1 MPLLSAKSVENFK
14 VALHSIRSQKGRT
27 ALTVLMIV
35 LGIMALVTFNTAKEA
50 LQSKIFSE
58 FSAMGSNTFTVRSGR
73 GGMFG
78 GQGGVRRK
86 KNDNISYDQARRF
99 TREFPEGA
107 LVSMS
112 AYASGASVI
121 KHRSNKT
128 NPNVQVIG
136 GDGDYIELSGYAISE
151 GRNFSETD
159 IRLGNNAVILGAEVV
174 EKLFP
179 DDRKAL
185 DKEVSIGSFKYL
197 VVGVLE
203 AKGASFGF
211 SQDNQCLI
219 PVSNLKKNFGS
230 TRTDYSINVRVF
242 DNKTLER
249 FIDEAYGLMGAIR
262 GDLLEP
268 ESTFQIRKSDAM
280 ASDMNEAVDSVGV
293 GVTVIGYITLFGAAI
308 GLMNIMLVS
317 VTERTREIGVRKALG
332 ASSKTVMRQFLAE
345 AVVIGQLGGV
355 LGTLFGVLAGNA
367 VSLFLSTP
375 FTVPW
380 GWILT
385 GTLSCFIMSVLSGY
399 FPARKAAR
407 LEPID
412 ALRYE

>member
-1 MPLLSAKSVENFK
+1 MPLLSAKSAENFK

-86 KNDNISYDQARRF
+86 ENDNISYDQARRF

-268 ESTFQIRKSDAM
+268 ESTFQIR
-280 ASDMNEAVDSVGV
+280 
-293 GVTVIGYITLFGAAI
+293 
-308 GLMNIMLVS
+308 
-317 VTERTREIGVRKALG
+317 
-332 ASSKTVMRQFLAE
+332 
-345 AVVIGQLGGV
+345 
-355 LGTLFGVLAGNA
+355 
-367 VSLFLSTP
+367 
-375 FTVPW
+375 
-380 GWILT
+380 
-385 GTLSCFIMSVLSGY
+385 
-399 FPARKAAR
+399 
-407 LEPID
+407 
-412 ALRYE
+412 

>member
-1 MPLLSAKSVENFK
+1 MPVISAKDLENIK
-14 VALHSIRSQKGRT
+14 VAFGAIRSQRGRT
-27 ALTVLMIV
+27 LLTVMMIV

-50 LQSKIFSE
+50 LQSKISNE
-58 FSAMGSNTFTVRSGR
+58 FSAMGSNTFTINSGR

-86 KNDNISYDQARRF
+86 QNDPISFDQARRF
-99 TREFPEGA
+99 TKEFPAGA

-112 AYASGASVI
+112 AFASGASVI
-121 KHRSNKT
+121 KHGSEKT

-136 GDGDYIELSGYAISE
+136 GDESYLELAGYALST

-159 IRLGNNAVILGAEVV
+159 IRLGNNAVIVGADVV
-174 EKLFP
+174 KKLFP
-179 DDRKAL
+179 DKDPV
-185 DKEVSIGSFKYL
+185 DQEISIGSFKYL

-211 SQDNQCLI
+211 SQDNQCII

-230 TRTDYSINVRVF
+230 QRTDYSINVRVPDTKQLGYF
-242 DNKTLER
+242 Q
-249 FIDEAYGLMGAIR
+249 DEARGLMSVIR
-262 GDLLEP
+262 GDLFEP
-268 ESTFQIRKSDAM
+268 TPTYNLRNSDAM
-280 ASDMNEAVDSVGV
+280 ANDMNEAVGAVGI
-293 GVTVIGYITLFGAAI
+293 GVTIIGYITLFGAAI

-332 ASSKTVMRQFLAE
+332 ASSKTVMRQFLVE
-345 AVVIGQLGGV
+345 AIVIGQIGGV
-355 LGTLFGVLAGNA
+355 FGTIFGVLAGNLI
-367 VSLFLSTP
+367 SIFLKTP
-375 FTVPW
+375 FTIPW
-380 GWILT
+380 SWILI
-385 GTLSCFIMSVLSGY
+385 GGISCFIMSVISGF

-407 LEPID
+407 LAPIE

>member
-1 MPLLSAKSVENFK
+1 MPLLSAKSAENFK

-86 KNDNISYDQARRF
+86 ENDNISYDQARRF

-112 AYASGASVI
+112 AYASGASVV

-317 VTERTREIGVRKALG
+317 VTERTREIGVRKARG
-332 ASSKTVMRQFLAE
+332 P
-345 AVVIGQLGGV
+345 AVK
-355 LGTLFGVLAGNA
+355 
-367 VSLFLSTP
+367 P
-375 FTVPW
+375 
-380 GWILT
+380 
-385 GTLSCFIMSVLSGY
+385 
-399 FPARKAAR
+399 
-407 LEPID
+407 
-412 ALRYE
+412 